1 METKGTKTSPSK
13 VVRGVTRPLA
23 NILSQGIH
31 ARKLAYDNARQKAF
45 AEPTYDNL
53 INLLKKMAERN
64 LRLVEIPLQEKHQA
78 LARAAE
84 VRVANAGFKVES
96 TPESITISIPSK
108 W

>member
-1 METKGTKTSPSK
+1 METTEKKTSPSK

-31 ARKLAYDNARQKAF
+31 ARKLAYDNARAKAF

-53 INLLKKMAERN
+53 INLLKKMADRN
-64 LRLVEIPLQEKHQA
+64 LRLVEIPIQEKHQA

-96 TPESITISIPSK
+96 RHESITISIPSK